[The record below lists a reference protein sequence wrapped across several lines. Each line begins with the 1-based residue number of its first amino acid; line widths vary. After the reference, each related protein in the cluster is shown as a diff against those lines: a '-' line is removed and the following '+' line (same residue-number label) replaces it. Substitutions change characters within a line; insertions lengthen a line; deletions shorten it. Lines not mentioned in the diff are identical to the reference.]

1 MSADDIQYN
10 TVNTSYDE
18 FENNALTNTN
28 SLVENSIWYI
38 AYQQI
43 KNTNNAIYGLNQSQ
57 TLTPSLKDQ
66 LLGEAKFVRA
76 LTYFYLVNLFGDV
89 PMPNS

>member
-1 MSADDIQYN
+1 
-10 TVNTSYDE
+10 
-18 FENNALTNTN
+18 
-28 SLVENSIWYI
+28 
-38 AYQQI
+38 
-43 KNTNNAIYGLNQSQ
+43 LNQSQ

-89 PMPNS
+89 PMPLTLTLIMLPMRLCQERQQLMFGNKSLPI